1 MALAN
6 ETRLHLMLALIE
18 NADESELCVCDLAR
32 IAGASP
38 SMTSHQLR
46 ILREAGLVTFR
57 RQGKRILYRCAA
69 SYVSHL
75 LLDARQHVE
84 VRTAAHDDESAGA
97 SRDGT
102 GRASAELAG

>member
-6 ETRLHLMLALIE
+6 ETRLLLMLVLID

-32 IAGASP
+32 LAGASP

-46 ILREAGLVTFR
+46 ILRESGLVAFR

-69 SYVSHL
+69 SHVSHL
-75 LLDARQHVE
+75 ILDARQHVQTPPGE
-84 VRTAAHDDESAGA
+84 C
-97 SRDGT
+97 
-102 GRASAELAG
+102 